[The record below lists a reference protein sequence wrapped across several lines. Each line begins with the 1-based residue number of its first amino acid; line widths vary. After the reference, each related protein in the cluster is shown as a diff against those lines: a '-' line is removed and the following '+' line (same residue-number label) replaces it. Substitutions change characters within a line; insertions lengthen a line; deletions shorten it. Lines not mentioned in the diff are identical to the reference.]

1 MNISISCGYLF
12 WEDWLLILYP
22 EFLIHY
28 AGWGPDLCIFKKHP
42 WWSGPRC
49 LWTISKKYSPTES
62 SQALKK
68 LLGIRSHVLKY
79 IVSRERGLEVID
91 PTSSNPHHRNRRC
104 KLSSQPELTYQ
115 QRLPSIPL
123 TRIIPKTKIQVM
135 SSTGHHASL
144 IFSFQITPK
153 GKNPPDKFGVF
164 FLHHYLREHIYSI

>member
-1 MNISISCGYLF
+1 MGTYFERTDSWSCTQSFWFTMLGGAQISA
-12 WEDWLLILYP
+12 
-22 EFLIHY
+22 FLRSIP
-28 AGWGPDLCIFKKHP
+28 GDLDP
-42 WWSGPRC
+42 GV